1 MRLLGIVLIL
11 ISTGLFLVNAAS
23 FNANVS
29 PSSIEAGQS
38 EIFNFTVTNTNTL
51 NITKVEIKIPTYI
64 DYVGSQGN
72 SKGATFSYESSTKTL
87 IWQLN
92 NLVQPGET
100 VYFWFEG
107 RALAYSGNQDFLLI
121 TTDENS
127 TTSNTTLTVSITDTT
142 PPTWSNVISY
152 PPSPKKYDENP
163 VYFNVTWN
171 DNVNVS
177 EVVFETNV
185 TGSVQNQTANKNNNV
200 YYIQISNLTPGTYYW
215 ISYARDNNGNWNK
228 TDKIIY
234 VVERGDNIVKIY
246 VNDKPVSQ
254 KIKVSNESK
263 INITGFGKGNVFIYL
278 NGVQVASGTD
288 KATYNDYLNVNNYTV
303 KVNASGNSLY
313 VSNSSG
319 KTITLQVSY
328 PAPYVV
334 SVNTNIPSYYEN
346 RSSVFEVLW
355 GDYYDPDVFS
365 ISYIEANFSGS
376 AKNYTMVKD
385 GNKSVYSI
393 VLDAGSYYW
402 RAYAKNKFGE
412 WGKTQKYY
420 FTIKKASPNLAI
432 SVFPKSTVYEGTQLT
447 VVCLGEGNL
456 ILKLYRNGTL
466 VDNPDYAN
474 LSYGVY
480 LYTCETSGNNNYN
493 SENVSR
499 IVRVLR
505 YTAKLDIIKYPEK
518 LTAIKNE
525 TLSFEIEVQNSG
537 EKPQIVSVVLEGI
550 DDYEISRKSVR
561 LEYKDKATFEVEID
575 TTSLNVGKY
584 DLTIKAV
591 GNESGD
597 SVNVILVVLLPEY
610 QLRVYNQSLMN
621 FSKTLEILED
631 KAKEFDNENLT
642 LLINQTKNLIEL
654 SNSYINSEKHD
665 KLIEL
670 VNKIKSNMEKINN
683 LIDEMEKAK
692 QAERFR
698 RIITYVAII
707 VVAIVTMF
715 FIYLLWPTP

>member
-1 MRLLGIVLIL
+1 MRLLAIILVLI
-11 ISTGLFLVNAAS
+11 SVGLFLVNAAS

-38 EIFNFTVTNTNTL
+38 ETFNFTVTNTNSL
-51 NITKVEIKIPTYI
+51 NITKVEIRLPTYI

-87 IWQLN
+87 TWQSES
-92 NLVQPGET
+92 LVQPGET

-107 RALAYSGNQDFLLI
+107 KALAYSGNQDFLLI
-121 TTDENS
+121 TTDENA
-127 TTSNTTLTVSITDTT
+127 TTSNTTLTVTITDTT
-142 PPTWSNVISY
+142 PPSWSNVASY
-152 PPSPKKYDENP
+152 PSSPKKYDENP

-185 TGSVQNQTANKNNNV
+185 TGSAQNQTANKNNNV
-200 YYIQISNLTPGTYYW
+200 YYIKISNLTPGTYYW
-215 ISYARDNNGNWNK
+215 ISYARDSSGNWNK
-228 TDKIIY
+228 TNKITY
-234 VVERGDNIVKIY
+234 VVEKGNNIVEIY
-246 VNDKPVSQ
+246 VNGKLVNQ

-313 VSNSSG
+313 VSNASG
-319 KTITLQVSY
+319 KSITLQVSY

-334 SVNTNIPSYYEN
+334 SVNTDIPSYYEN
-346 RSSVFEVLW
+346 RSSVFEVVW

-365 ISYIEANFSGS
+365 VSYIEANFSGS
-376 AKNYTMVKD
+376 AKNYTMNKD
-385 GNKSVYSI
+385 GNKSRYSI

-456 ILKLYRNGTL
+456 ILKLYRNGSL

-474 LSYGVY
+474 LSYGIY
-480 LYTCETSGNNNYN
+480 LYTCETSGNKNYN
-493 SENVSR
+493 PENVSK
-499 IVRVLR
+499 IVQVLR
-505 YTAKLDIIKYPEK
+505 YTAKLDITNYPEK
-518 LTAIKNE
+518 IMVEKNE
-525 TLSFEIEVQNSG
+525 TVSFEVEVQNSG
-537 EKPQIVSVVLEGI
+537 EKPQLVSVVLEGI

-561 LEYKDKATFEVEID
+561 LEYKDKAKFEIKIN
-575 TTSLNVGKY
+575 TTTLNIGEYSLV
-584 DLTIKAV
+584 IKAV
-591 GNESGD
+591 GNESED
-597 SVNVILVVLLPEY
+597 SASVTLVILLPEY
-610 QLRVYNQSLMN
+610 QLRAYNQTLTNLSETL
-621 FSKTLEILED
+621 KTLED
-631 KAKEFDNENLT
+631 KAKEFNNENLT
-642 LLINQTKNLIEL
+642 LLINQTKSLIEL
-654 SNSYINSEKHD
+654 GNSYINSEKHD
-665 KLIEL
+665 KLVEL
-670 VNKIKSNMEKINN
+670 VNKVKSNVERIDN
-683 LIDEMEKAK
+683 LINDMEKAK

-698 RIITYVAII
+698 RIITYVAIV

>member
-1 MRLLGIVLIL
+1 MRLLGIILIL

-51 NITKVEIKIPTYI
+51 NITKVEIKLPTYI

-87 IWQLN
+87 TWQSN

-107 RALAYSGNQDFLLI
+107 KALAYSGSQDFLLI
-121 TTDENS
+121 TTDENA
-127 TTSNTTLTVSITDTT
+127 TTSNTTLTITITDTT
-142 PPTWSNVISY
+142 PPSWSNVASY
-152 PPSPKKYDENP
+152 PSSPKKYDETS

-185 TGSVQNQTANKNNNV
+185 TGSAQNQTANKNNNV
-200 YYIQISNLTPGTYYW
+200 YYIKISNLTPGTYYW
-215 ISYARDNNGNWNK
+215 ISYARDSSGNWNK
-228 TDKIIY
+228 TNKIIY
-234 VVERGDNIVKIY
+234 VVEKGNNIVEIY
-246 VNDKPVSQ
+246 VNGQPVNQ

-278 NGVQVASGTD
+278 NNVQVASGTD
-288 KATYNDYLNVNNYTV
+288 KATYNDYLSVNNYTV

-313 VSNSSG
+313 VSNASG
-319 KTITLQVSY
+319 KSITLQVSY

-334 SVNTNIPSYYEN
+334 SVNTDIPSYYEN
-346 RSSVFEVLW
+346 RSSVFEVVW

-365 ISYIEANFSGS
+365 VSYIEANFSGS
-376 AKNYTMVKD
+376 AKNYTMNKD
-385 GNKSVYSI
+385 GNKSTYSI

-432 SVFPKSTVYEGTQLT
+432 SVFPKSIVYEGTQLT
-447 VVCLGEGNL
+447 VVCLGEGSL

-474 LSYGVY
+474 LSYGTY
-480 LYTCETSGNNNYN
+480 LYTCETSGNKNYN
-493 SENVSR
+493 AENVSK
-499 IVRVLR
+499 IVQVLR
-505 YTAKLDIIKYPEK
+505 YTAKLDITKYPEK
-518 LTAIKNE
+518 IIAEKNE
-525 TLSFEIEVQNSG
+525 TVSFEVEVQNSG
-537 EKPQIVSVVLEGI
+537 EKPQLVSVVVEGI
-550 DDYEISRKSVR
+550 DDYDISRKSVR
-561 LEYKDKATFEVEID
+561 LEYKDKARFEIKIN
-575 TTSLNVGKY
+575 TTTLNIGEYSLV
-584 DLTIKAV
+584 IKAV
-591 GNESGD
+591 GNESED
-597 SVNVILVVLLPEY
+597 SASVTLVILLPEY
-610 QLRVYNQSLMN
+610 QLRAYNQTLTN
-621 FSKTLEILED
+621 LSKTLETLEN
-631 KAKEFDNENLT
+631 KAKEFNNENLT

-654 SNSYINSEKHD
+654 GNSYINSEKHD
-665 KLIEL
+665 KLVEL
-670 VNKIKSNMEKINN
+670 VNKVKSNVEKIDN
-683 LIDEMEKAK
+683 LINDMERAK
-692 QAERFR
+692 QTERFR
-698 RIITYVAII
+698 RIITYVAIV